1 MAGGRVGRASMG
13 TPAWVAGFLMMSAAL
28 CLPAPGA
35 MAEPHGHTFPLTK
48 PATGR
53 TLVLSGSADSWN
65 TFGLWLTLIYT
76 EAFGRLGYGV
86 EYRPYPAKRA
96 SLLADQGEVDGE
108 IHRAGTY
115 GSLHPELVQVA
126 TSHFSVTFCAYGIEP
141 LALGEGWNGLKDTP
155 LRVEYRSGVSRPATV
170 LATLV
175 PADRLSAAN
184 NVLVG
189 LRKLARGRTDVFV
202 DIDTVVEATLVQ
214 PEFQG
219 TSIRK
224 LAQLETVPT
233 YAFLHRRHSALAGQ
247 LGPVL
252 ADMKREGL
260 IEKFRLQAI
269 AQLRP

>member
-1 MAGGRVGRASMG
+1 MGRASMG
-13 TPAWVAGFLMMSAAL
+13 MPAWLAAFVIMTTIL

-35 MAEPHGHTFPLTK
+35 MAEPHGHAAPVTK
-48 PATGR
+48 PAKGR
-53 TLVLSGSADSWN
+53 TIVLSGSADSWRI
-65 TFGLWLTLIYT
+65 FGPWLTLIYT
-76 EAFGRLGYGV
+76 EAFGRLGYGL

-96 SLLADQGEVDGE
+96 SLLSDQGEVDGE
-108 IHRAGTY
+108 IHRVGPY

-126 TSHFSVTFCAYGIEP
+126 TSHFSITFCAYGTKP

-155 LRVEYRSGVSRPATV
+155 LRVEYRSGVTRPSML

-175 PADRLSAAN
+175 PADRLSTAN
-184 NVLVG
+184 NVLLG
-189 LRKLARGRTDVFV
+189 LRKLARGRTDVFI
-202 DIDTVVEATLVQ
+202 DIDTVVEATLAQ

-224 LAQLETVPT
+224 LAQLETIPT
-233 YAFLHRRHSALAGQ
+233 YAFLHRRHSALAVQ

-260 IEKFRLQAI
+260 IEKFRQQAI
-269 AQLRP
+269 TQLRP